1 MSQSLYDFLG
11 VKNNADPEAIRS
23 AINSI
28 AEKHRADGADA
39 TQARML
45 SLCAEI
51 LLFPEKRI
59 EYDRH
64 QAAKKSTV
72 NSHSVPAEKA
82 DYGVY
87 LLTLPIAFSSSVLF
101 FIAMSSWPIF
111 AKTIV
116 SGLYSIMAVVVGII
130 AANEIFK
137 NSNDNDPLPSFYMFL
152 LISGIWPVGYVWYM
166 SGRGRYKLKSL
177 LVVPIIIVMVSLL
190 SFVYPVIKVEKEVQ
204 EAEQKRQQAVEQM
217 KHDQDELNRQAD
229 ERLKNLL
236 SPQPSFQQ

>member
-11 VKNNADPEAIRS
+11 VQNNSGPEVIRS
-23 AINSI
+23 AIN
-28 AEKHRADGADA
+28 AMADRHRADGADA

-72 NSHSVPAEKA
+72 SSPSVSVERV

-111 AKTIV
+111 AKAIV

-130 AANEIFK
+130 AANEIFR
-137 NSNDNDPLPSFYMFL
+137 NSSDNDPLPSFYMFL
-152 LISGIWPVGYVWYM
+152 LISGIWPVGYIWYM

-177 LVVPIIIVMVSLL
+177 LVVPIIIVIVSLL
-190 SFVYPVIKVEKEVQ
+190 SFVYPVVKVERAIQ
-204 EAEQKRQQAVEQM
+204 EAEQKRQQAIEQI
-217 KHDQDELNRQAD
+217 KHDQEDLNRKAD
-229 ERLKNLL
+229 EGLRNLL
-236 SPQPSFQQ
+236 SPQPSYQQ